1 MISETDIAR
10 FNPEQQQMIRRT
22 IDQLVKNGFPRKFL
36 DLWPDGMVTYNS
48 TAHLEACMLD
58 ETDD

>member
-1 MISETDIAR
+1 
-10 FNPEQQQMIRRT
+10 MIRRT